1 MFLCSGEPVDKT
13 HTGRH
18 GRLPLA
24 GITVLDLGQ
33 VFQGPYAAFLMAK
46 AGADVIKIE
55 PLHGEPL
62 RRRSGADPAA
72 AIPLAMLNTNKRA
85 ISLNLKSARGRELFL
100 ALARKADVVVEN
112 FAPGVMDR
120 LSVGWSVLRQINPRL
135 IYASG
140 SGFGLSGPH
149 RDNLAMDL
157 TVQAFS
163 GVMSVTGDP
172 DGPPMK
178 AGPAV
183 VDFISGTHLY
193 AAVVTALYRRMTT
206 DEGCLVEVAMQEA
219 ICPTLVANLAT
230 LHSSKGKVP
239 TRTGNRHGSL
249 SVAPYNVYST
259 KDGFV
264 ALICEVDDHWHNLA
278 TAMGREE
285 LKDDPRFATAAA
297 RVKNIGETDTM
308 VQSWTKSLGKWEVFA
323 SARQHRF
330 PAAPVREL
338 NEVIND
344 LHMHERG
351 MLQEINHPEI
361 GRITVINSP
370 MRFHGT
376 ESVETIP
383 SPRHGQHNAEIYGDW
398 LGLSP
403 AEIAALIH
411 TGVI

>member
-1 MFLCSGEPVDKT
+1 VDKT
-13 HTGRH
+13 HTYRH
-18 GRLPLA
+18 RHLPLA

-55 PLHGEPL
+55 PRDGEPL
-62 RRRSGADPAA
+62 RRRSRADPAA
-72 AIPLAMLNTNKRA
+72 AVPLAMLNTNKRA

-100 ALARKADVVVEN
+100 ALVQRADVVVEN

-120 LSVGWSVLRQINPRL
+120 LGVGWSVLREANPRL

-140 SGFGLSGPH
+140 SGFGLSGPE

-183 VDFISGTHLY
+183 VDFISGAHLY
-193 AAVVTALYRRMTT
+193 AAVVTALYRRTMT
-206 DEGCLVEVAMQEA
+206 DDGCLVEVAMQEA
-219 ICPTLVANLAT
+219 ICPTLAANLGT
-230 LHSSKGKVP
+230 LRSSKGNVP
-239 TRTGNRHGSL
+239 KRTGNRHGSL
-249 SVAPYNVYST
+249 SVAPYNVYPT

-264 ALICEVDDHWHNLA
+264 AVICELDSHWHNLA

-297 RVKNIGETDTM
+297 RVKNIGETDAM
-308 VQSWTKSLGKWEVFA
+308 VQSWTKGVSKWEVFA
-323 SARQHRF
+323 AARRHRF
-330 PAAPVREL
+330 PAAPVRDL
-338 NEVIND
+338 SEVIND
-344 LHMHERG
+344 VHMHERG
-351 MLQEINHPEI
+351 MLQEIDHPEI

-370 MRFHGT
+370 MRFHCV

-403 AEIAALIH
+403 GEIAALVNNH
-411 TGVI
+411 VI